1 MQQAAEPVVFKGMT
15 AAQLSAYYNPLAP
28 IPDLPAYMQET
39 GALSARAAQ
48 ACPPVAKDVA
58 YGETELE
65 KLDIYAPANAANA
78 PVLIDIHG
86 GGFTMGSKNGRA
98 IPAPAVTDA
107 GVIWVPIDYG
117 LAPDFKMDQMVG
129 HVRKA
134 VAWIHANIAGYG
146 GDPDRLFVSGNSA
159 GGYMTAATLMPG
171 WHAEHGIPADTIK
184 GAVPMSG
191 LFDLEP
197 IVLSSEGPNQA
208 LEMTM
213 EDAARLSPIRHVPD
227 NGCPIIVTYG
237 APEVESFIEQ
247 SEDFAAAWKKAG
259 LPVETVVVPGA
270 HHQAM
275 ARELADPDSA
285 LFKAVMKLIGV

>member
-39 GALSARAAQ
+39 VELSKRAAA
-48 ACPPVAKDVA
+48 ACPPVARDVA

-65 KLDIYAPANAANA
+65 KLDIYAPKGAKSA

-98 IPAPAVTDA
+98 IPAPAVTAA
-107 GVIWVPIDYG
+107 GVVWVPIDYG
-117 LAPDFKMDQMVG
+117 LAPSFKMDQMVG

-134 VAWIHANIAGYG
+134 VAWVHANIAKYG

-171 WHAEHGIPADTIK
+171 WHGDYGIPADAIK

-208 LEMTM
+208 LKMTM
-213 EDAARLSPIRHVPD
+213 EDAKRLSPVRHVPK

-247 SEDFAAAWKKAG
+247 SEDFAKAWAAAG
-259 LPVETVVVPGA
+259 APVETIVVPGA

-275 ARELADPDSA
+275 GRELADPDGT

>member
-1 MQQAAEPVVFKGMT
+1 
-15 AAQLSAYYNPLAP
+15 
-28 IPDLPAYMQET
+28 MQES
-39 GALSARAAQ
+39 AELSGKAAQ

-58 YGETELE
+58 YGETEPE
-65 KLDIYAPANAANA
+65 KLDIYAPTGAEKA

-98 IPAPAVTDA
+98 IPAPAVTAA

-117 LAPDFKMDQMVG
+117 LAPDFKMDQMID

-134 VAWIHANIAGYG
+134 VAWVHANIADYG

-159 GGYMTAATLMPG
+159 GGYLTATTLMPG
-171 WHAEHGIPADTIK
+171 WHAEYGIPADAIK

-197 IVLSSEGPNQA
+197 IVLSAEGPNQA

-213 EDAARLSPIRHVPD
+213 EDALRLSPIRHLPD
-227 NGCPIIVTYG
+227 QGCPIIVTYG
-237 APEVESFIEQ
+237 APEVESFIEE
-247 SEDFAAAWKKAG
+247 SENFAAAWKNAG
-259 LPVETVVVPGA
+259 SPVETIVVPDA

-275 ARELADPDSA
+275 GRELANPDSE
-285 LFKAVMKLIGV
+285 LFQAVMKLIGV